1 MYNGRDGVVT
11 DDNGLIYMRARYYS
25 PELRRFVN
33 ADIIAGEITNAI
45 TLNRYAYANGNPVS
59 FVDPLGLW
67 SLRNA
72 WNKLTDWVEEKI
84 IEPVVETCR
93 QVKDTIVNSVV
104 NTYQEVK
111 DTVVE
116 TCNNVKKSVTSDYNE
131 VKKQAVD
138 TYDNVADK
146 TSQIIEGAKD
156 ITEKV
161 VNKANEVIDT
171 GVNIA
176 TTVKKVS
183 NDVLHIIGSN
193 ITASAGICIG
203 MGMANDDF
211 EAIVR
216 MDIIGGQIKDGNIRV
231 GHPGRSAFTVT
242 VPTTT
247 PYADITLGRQN
258 NTFEDLGVK
267 NREVEEPVYFDIGK
281 SYNRAA
287 AFVIGY
293 HYDFSI
299 SYLGICRDLYQY
311 FSK

>member
-33 ADIIAGEITNAI
+33 ADIIAGKITNAI

-67 SLRNA
+67 SLKNA

-84 IEPVVETCR
+84 VDPVVETCR

-104 NTYQEVK
+104 NTYKETK

-116 TCNNVKKSVTSDYNE
+116 TCNNVKKSVTSAYNE

-138 TYDNVADK
+138 TYDNITDK
-146 TSQIIEGAKD
+146 TSQVIEGAKD
-156 ITEKV
+156 MTEKV

-171 GVNIA
+171 GVSIA
-176 TTVKKVS
+176 TKVKTISSDVS
-183 NDVLHIIGSN
+183 HIIASN
-193 ITASAGICIG
+193 ITGSAGICIG
-203 MGMANDDF
+203 MGMANDNI
-211 EAIVR
+211 EAVVR
-216 MDIIGGQIKDGNIRV
+216 MDIIGVQIKDESVRI
-231 GHPGRSAFTVT
+231 GHPGRSAFNVT
-242 VPTTT
+242 VPIAS

-258 NTFEDLGVK
+258 NTFEDFEVK
-267 NREVEEPVYFDIGK
+267 KREVEDPVYFDIGK

-293 HYDFSI
+293 HYDISI
-299 SYLGICRDLYQY
+299 SYLGICQDLYQY
-311 FSK
+311 FS